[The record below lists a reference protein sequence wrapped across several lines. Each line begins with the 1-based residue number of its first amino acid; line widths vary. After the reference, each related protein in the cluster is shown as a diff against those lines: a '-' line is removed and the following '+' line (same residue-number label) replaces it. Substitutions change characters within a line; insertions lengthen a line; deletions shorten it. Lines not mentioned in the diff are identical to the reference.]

1 MITIK
6 TSYKMAT
13 GNSFQGNSTL
23 SQETE
28 VKETST

>member
-1 MITIK
+1 
-6 TSYKMAT
+6 MAT

-28 VKETST
+28 VKINCIYCCNIMDH